1 MSRHTSSDAV
11 QQTPQVRPYNRRA
24 YLAPP
29 PGDGGQQGNGRG
41 RFNPA
46 IQPGASRGGP
56 APLFSQVT
64 TRQRAK
70 GRGPWADTGGANDDV
85 IIQDRHP
92 YLAKEWEITGR
103 DSGLKDPIPDGPIM
117 RVIRFISRDWTMWQ
131 GSDDTANYDPPR
143 DYNKWGYQDGTVT
156 TIFGGQKGYFRPYG
170 TQVLTDVVPRQTMGS
185 VQIPAGPPHGLH
197 TQTVSG
203 RKVTLKSYRKNQQ
216 QVPGRQDRLSNS
228 RRAGQSYS
236 ATTRPQGT

>member
-1 MSRHTSSDAV
+1 MSRHSSTEAV

-24 YLAPP
+24 YLAPL
-29 PGDGGQQGNGRG
+29 PGSGGQQGNGRG
-41 RFNPA
+41 RFNPN

-56 APLFSQVT
+56 APQYPQVT
-64 TRQRAK
+64 ARQRVPD
-70 GRGPWADTGGANDDV
+70 RGPWADTGGANDNV

-92 YLAKEWEITGR
+92 YLAAATEITGR
-103 DSGLKDPIPDGPIM
+103 NSGLKDPIPDGPVM
-117 RVIRFISRDWTMWQ
+117 RVLRMLTRDWTMWQ
-131 GSDDTANYDPPR
+131 GSDATRAFDPPR
-143 DYNKWGYQDGTVT
+143 DYNKWGMQDGTVT
-156 TIFGGQKGYFRPYG
+156 TVFGGQKGYFRPYG
-170 TQVLTDVVPRQTMGS
+170 TQVLTDVVPRNTIGS

-203 RKVTLKSYRKNQQ
+203 RRVTLKSYRKNAQ

-236 ATTRPQGT
+236 ATTRAQGA